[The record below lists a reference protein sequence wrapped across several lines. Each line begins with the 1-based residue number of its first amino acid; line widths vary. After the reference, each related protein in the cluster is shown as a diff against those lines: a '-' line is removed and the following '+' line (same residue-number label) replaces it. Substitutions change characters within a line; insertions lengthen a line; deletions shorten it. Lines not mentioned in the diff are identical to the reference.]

1 MEIPVEQTVT
11 ITDVNAEDIDIL
23 WEKVKGNLALAI
35 EYSRG
40 EYTLEDIH
48 LSLIS
53 GFMKLWIGYDKDGK
67 LLASAVCEL
76 VNYPQKKVCYVVLAG
91 GGFFDI
97 WTKASVCIED
107 WALANGADTMAAF
120 TRRGVAKK
128 MKAFDY
134 NEVYTVIQ
142 KDLTK
147 RRLH

>member
-1 MEIPVEQTVT
+1 MEQTVT
-11 ITDVNAEDIDIL
+11 ITDVNPEDIDIL
-23 WEKVKGNLALAI
+23 WDKVKDNLALAL
-35 EYSRG
+35 ERSRG
-40 EYTLEDIH
+40 EYTLEDIN
-48 LSLIS
+48 LQLIS
-53 GFMKLWIGYDKDGK
+53 GLMKLWIGYDETGK

-76 VNYPQKKVCYVVLAG
+76 VNYPQKRVCYVVLAG

-97 WTKASVCIED
+97 WTEASMCIEE
-107 WALANGADTMAAF
+107 WAMANGADAIAAF

-128 MKAFDY
+128 MQAFDY

>member
-1 MEIPVEQTVT
+1 MEQTVI

-23 WEKVKGNLALAI
+23 WDRVRDNLSLAL
-35 EYSRG
+35 EHSRG

-48 LSLIS
+48 LQLIS
-53 GFMKLWIGYDKDGK
+53 GLMKLWIGYDEDGK

-76 VNYPQKKVCYVVLAG
+76 VNYPQKTVCYVVLAG
-91 GGFFDI
+91 GGFFGI
-97 WTKASVCIED
+97 WTEASMCIED
-107 WALANGADTMAAF
+107 WAVANGADSIAAF

-128 MKAFDY
+128 MQAFAY
-134 NEVYTVIQ
+134 NEIYTVIQ